1 MATRTGG
8 WKATHWWNKP
18 IDSCTFP
25 LEWITAATPWT
36 NRKYLR
42 PCRLLGHVRQFL
54 FTFFY
59 REESLKKPQRTTRG
73 CVCFFQV
80 EMTVKECCQGQ
91 TERYVAQKKRLPT
104 HGWANRLICL
114 PLQCC
119 GRILSTLKL
128 DEATLTNNNREVQP
142 VTQMALKLG
151 DVLFK

>member
-54 FTFFY
+54 FTFF
-59 REESLKKPQRTTRG
+59 
-73 CVCFFQV
+73 
-80 EMTVKECCQGQ
+80 
-91 TERYVAQKKRLPT
+91 TERKVWRNHREPLEGAFVSSKSKWPSKNVVKVKRSDTLRKKRDCPHT
-104 HGWANRLICL
+104 DEQIVSFAYRCNVVEEFYRLWNWMKRHCPITIGKCSQWHKWL
-114 PLQCC
+114 
-119 GRILSTLKL
+119 
-128 DEATLTNNNREVQP
+128 
-142 VTQMALKLG
+142 
-151 DVLFK
+151 